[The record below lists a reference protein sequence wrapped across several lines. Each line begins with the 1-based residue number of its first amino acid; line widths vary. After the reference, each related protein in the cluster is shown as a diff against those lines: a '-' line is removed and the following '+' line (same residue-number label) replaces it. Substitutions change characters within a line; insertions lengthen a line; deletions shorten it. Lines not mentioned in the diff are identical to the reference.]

1 MAKEDIKY
9 TEDHDWVKVE
19 GRTATVGVTDFAQK
33 ELGDIVFVELP
44 DLGEEYSKGEE
55 MVVVESVKSVSD
67 VKAPVSGE
75 VTEVNESLEGEPEK
89 INESPF
95 ESGWLVKLDMK
106 DETELESLMEGS
118 EYEELKEEA

>member
-1 MAKEDIKY
+1 MAEGNMKY
-9 TEDHDWVKVE
+9 TDNHDWVRVE
-19 GRTATVGVTDFAQK
+19 GRTITVGVTDFAQK

-44 DLGEEYSKGEE
+44 DQGEEYSQGEE
-55 MVVVESVKSVSD
+55 MVVIESVKSVSD
-67 VKAPVSGE
+67 VEAPISGK

-95 ESGWLVKLDMK
+95 DSGWLVKLDME
-106 DETELESLMEGS
+106 DESELESLLEES